1 MHCKPIQQPFGSGE
15 LVLLARRGIRHN
27 NLTTTNRSSP
37 VIGRAARQG
46 WWRKWK
52 LPIKH
57 TNLPIMPELE
67 WIQNNL
73 GYITW
78 PVVVLI
84 LLLKYGGP
92 LLALLP
98 KRADNLLI
106 NRVDGLEK
114 LTSNDYVH
122 EFMNMRNDI
131 DALNRKLD
139 RVDAALTKVR
149 EDVAWLK
156 AKANGK

>member
-1 MHCKPIQQPFGSGE
+1 
-15 LVLLARRGIRHN
+15 
-27 NLTTTNRSSP
+27 
-37 VIGRAARQG
+37 
-46 WWRKWK
+46 
-52 LPIKH
+52 
-57 TNLPIMPELE
+57 MPELE